1 MPIKEGRRQPTPS
14 GQKGAIE
21 LSLGFIVAV
30 VFAVVLLS
38 LAILWLQG
46 IIGNIGGLTDD
57 LTQQAQSKLQETFQS
72 TQNNFAIWPDRYNL
86 DRSKEL
92 KMSAGIKNDADD
104 GQNHQFVINVVPA
117 AASRGPC
124 ASGDISTCTGP
135 GGASMTE
142 FMQGWASWDNQAG
155 IIQIN
160 RVGYRTISVKVPSNA
175 VSGTY
180 IFNVIACMDVSSYSA
195 CTPQTLNWGG
205 SAQQLTITVK

>member
-1 MPIKEGRRQPTPS
+1 MPRKA
-14 GQKGAIE
+14 AIE

-57 LTQQAQSKLQETFQS
+57 LTQQAQSKLQETFQT
-72 TQNNFAIWPDRYNL
+72 TQNNFAVWPDRYNL
-86 DRSKEL
+86 DRGREL
-92 KMSAGIKNDADD
+92 KMSAGIKNDAED
-104 GQNHQFVINVVPA
+104 GQNHQFIINVVPA
-117 AASRGPC
+117 AASKTPC
-124 ASGDISTCTGP
+124 PSGDISSCTGP
-135 GGASMTE
+135 GGASVKD

-160 RVGYRTISVKVPSNA
+160 RVGYRTISVKVPANA
-175 VSGTY
+175 VAGTY
-180 IFNVIACMDVSSYSA
+180 IFNVIACMDISSYNA

-205 SAQQLTITVK
+205 SAQQLTVTVK